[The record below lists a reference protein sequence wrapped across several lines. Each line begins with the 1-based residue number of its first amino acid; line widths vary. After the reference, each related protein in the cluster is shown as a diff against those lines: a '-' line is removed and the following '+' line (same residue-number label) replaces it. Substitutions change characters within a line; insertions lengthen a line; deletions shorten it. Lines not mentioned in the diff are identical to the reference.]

1 MIQDHSYEHQLSLP
15 HEALVVIYAT
25 PILHTDLVML
35 WDREEYGFLFFT
47 SICCMYD
54 LPVTLNL
61 WKTVSCPM
69 HVRFD
74 RVTCFSKYEMSSS
87 YEVLTNIVHFYLLSF
102 FLALKRSICL
112 EYLPVPEWY
121 LQRTPGASPQPRAQ
135 LDWPH
140 SLKQS
145 CSSFPIDPWARRT
158 KIPVIFI
165 TYYI

>member
-61 WKTVSCPM
+61 
-69 HVRFD
+69 
-74 RVTCFSKYEMSSS
+74 
-87 YEVLTNIVHFYLLSF
+87 
-102 FLALKRSICL
+102 
-112 EYLPVPEWY
+112 
-121 LQRTPGASPQPRAQ
+121 
-135 LDWPH
+135 
-140 SLKQS
+140 
-145 CSSFPIDPWARRT
+145 
-158 KIPVIFI
+158 
-165 TYYI
+165 